1 MEKIP
6 KSDWLE
12 EKRLLSNADWHIGA
26 GSRYTDVL
34 GPRTPP
40 ELRVPES
47 LSKLLS
53 LGFVGEGRPNFDVK
67 GNLRWIL
74 TDVLDRIPANASVV
88 LMAERDD
95 AMSAVLSEMYELLG
109 HPKLRAIYTTAI
121 ESPKHR
127 HPKVRL
133 RPIGLPAYFERALRL
148 ADYSGNKSRPRQ
160 QKVFSLNISGQGL
173 LLAAFSTDTN
183 SKEREPLH
191 RQCSGS
197 WRRFCHWGCLANG
210 LCISSVALHRCKKI
224 GFKVADLCTDLLMGA
239 GYFYSLVSRFSF
251 VLAPSGFAVG
261 GGEEPGGNKVWEAL
275 YHGSVPIVIRGHAS
289 ELFSGLPVLEISSW
303 SHLSK
308 NILCQAHALLQPLIA
323 QSPPAQLRAS
333 YWTTRA
339 RLELLA

>member
-121 ESPKHR
+121 TPPLPESRKGGIGSLAKLLSHL
-127 HPKVRL
+127 L
-133 RPIGLPAYFERALRL
+133 RRATKAMLV
-148 ADYSGNKSRPRQ
+148 Q
-160 QKVFSLNISGQGL
+160 VFL
-173 LLAAFSTDTN
+173 LLL
-183 SKEREPLH
+183 LH
-191 RQCSGS
+191 AC
-197 WRRFCHWGCLANG
+197 
-210 LCISSVALHRCKKI
+210 
-224 GFKVADLCTDLLMGA
+224 
-239 GYFYSLVSRFSF
+239 
-251 VLAPSGFAVG
+251 
-261 GGEEPGGNKVWEAL
+261 
-275 YHGSVPIVIRGHAS
+275 
-289 ELFSGLPVLEISSW
+289 
-303 SHLSK
+303 
-308 NILCQAHALLQPLIA
+308 
-323 QSPPAQLRAS
+323 
-333 YWTTRA
+333 RA
-339 RLELLA
+339 RLKAQIL